1 MVSWGGFN
9 FSIRHSNLYSEW
21 WITIVWAYAWCKLK
35 WSSKSIGYNYNWKK
49 TFLLKFLF
57 LNANW
62 TFYVHSFELFI
73 LLLKHRDVYI
83 VSQWNLKFGF
93 FFPFKAARSRFP
105 FGRFQIGIKF
115 KFKTPLL
122 KFFKR
127 NGHLFYYWCKII

>member
-83 VSQWNLKFGF
+83 VSQWNLKLIFSPLRRQGVGF
-93 FFPFKAARSRFP
+93 HLDGFKLESNSN
-105 FGRFQIGIKF
+105 
-115 KFKTPLL
+115 L
-122 KFFKR
+122 KPRYSNFLKETDTSF
-127 NGHLFYYWCKII
+127 IIDVK